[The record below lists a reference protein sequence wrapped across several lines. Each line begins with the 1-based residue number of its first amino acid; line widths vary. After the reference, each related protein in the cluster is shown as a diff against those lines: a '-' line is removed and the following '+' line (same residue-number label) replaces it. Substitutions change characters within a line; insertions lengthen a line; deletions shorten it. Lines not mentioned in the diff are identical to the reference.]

1 MHFWTGYYIIS
12 TVPYGTV
19 RDNILAV
26 SLKSPSDVLE
36 EVRDRF
42 KRRRLALNLTQAG
55 LAKRSGVALGSLKR
69 FETTGLVAFDSL
81 LKLALV
87 LDCLGDF
94 NGLAAED
101 AQSMSGKPLDEVL
114 AGARTRKKGRM
125 T

>member
-1 MHFWTGYYIIS
+1 MLFS
-12 TVPYGTV
+12 TH

-26 SLKSPSDVLE
+26 SLKSPKDVLE

-42 KRRRLALNLTQAG
+42 KRRRLALNLSQAG
-55 LAKRSGVALGSLKR
+55 LAKRSSVALGSLKR

-94 NGLAAED
+94 DGLAAED
-101 AQSMSGKPLDEVL
+101 AQSLSGKPLDEVL
-114 AGARTRKKGRM
+114 AGTRTRKKGRM

>member
-1 MHFWTGYYIIS
+1 M
-12 TVPYGTV
+12 
-19 RDNILAV
+19 
-26 SLKSPSDVLE
+26 KSPNDVLE

-94 NGLAAED
+94 DGLATED
-101 AQSMSGKPLDEVL
+101 AQSLSSKPLDEVL
-114 AGARTRKKGRM
+114 AGTRTRKKGRM

>member
-1 MHFWTGYYIIS
+1 M
-12 TVPYGTV
+12 
-19 RDNILAV
+19 AV
-26 SLKSPSDVLE
+26 SLKSPTDVLE

-42 KRRRLALNLTQAG
+42 KGRRLALNLTQAG

-81 LKLALV
+81 LKLAIV

-94 NGLAAED
+94 DRLAADD
-101 AQSMSGKPLDEVL
+101 AQSLTGRPLDEVL
-114 AGARTRKKGRM
+114 AGNRTRKKGRM

>member
-1 MHFWTGYYIIS
+1 M
-12 TVPYGTV
+12 PYFQ
-19 RDNILAV
+19 RLDNILAI
-26 SLKSPSDVLE
+26 SLKSPNDVLQ

-69 FETTGLVAFDSL
+69 FETSGLVAFDSL

-94 NGLAAED
+94 DGLADED
-101 AQSMSGKPLDEVL
+101 AQAMSGKPLDEVL
-114 AGARTRKKGRM
+114 AGTRTRKKGRM

>member
-1 MHFWTGYYIIS
+1 MSI
-12 TVPYGTV
+12 
-19 RDNILAV
+19 
-26 SLKSPSDVLE
+26 SLKSPTDVLL

-69 FETTGLVAFDSL
+69 FETSGLVAFDSL

-94 NGLAAED
+94 DRLAAD
-101 AQSMSGKPLDEVL
+101 DVRSLTGRPLDEIL
-114 AGARTRKKGRM
+114 AAPRTRKKGRM

>member
-1 MHFWTGYYIIS
+1 
-12 TVPYGTV
+12 
-19 RDNILAV
+19 LAI
-26 SLKSPSDVLE
+26 SLKSPNDVLQ

-55 LAKRSGVALGSLKR
+55 LAKRSGVSLGSLKR
-69 FETTGLVAFDSL
+69 FETTGLIAFDTL

-94 NGLAAED
+94 DRLAADD
-101 AQSMSGKPLDEVL
+101 ARSLTGRPLDEVL

>member
-1 MHFWTGYYIIS
+1 MA
-12 TVPYGTV
+12 
-19 RDNILAV
+19 L
-26 SLKSPSDVLE
+26 SLKSPTDVLQ

-42 KRRRLALNLTQAG
+42 KRRRLALNLTQSG

-87 LDCLGDF
+87 LDCLRDF
-94 NGLAAED
+94 DKLAAD
-101 AQSMSGKPLDEVL
+101 DVQSLTGRPLDEIL
-114 AGARTRKKGRM
+114 AGTRTRKKGRM

>member
-1 MHFWTGYYIIS
+1 MAI
-12 TVPYGTV
+12 
-19 RDNILAV
+19 
-26 SLKSPSDVLE
+26 SLKSPNDVLQ

-69 FETTGLVAFDSL
+69 FETSGLVAFDSL

-94 NGLAAED
+94 DGLADED
-101 AQSMSGKPLDEVL
+101 AQAMSGKPLDEVL
-114 AGARTRKKGRM
+114 AGTRSRKKGRM
-125 T
+125 A

>member
-1 MHFWTGYYIIS
+1 M
-12 TVPYGTV
+12 
-19 RDNILAV
+19 AV
-26 SLKSPSDVLE
+26 SLKSPNDVLL

-42 KRRRLALNLTQAG
+42 KQRRLALNLAQAG

-69 FETTGLVAFDSL
+69 FETTGLIAFDSL

-94 NGLAAED
+94 DGLAAVD
-101 AQSMSGKPLDEVL
+101 VRSLAGRPLDDVL
-114 AGARTRKKGRM
+114 AVTRTRKKGRM

>member
-1 MHFWTGYYIIS
+1 M
-12 TVPYGTV
+12 TVT
-19 RDNILAV
+19 
-26 SLKSPSDVLE
+26 LKSPNDVLE

-42 KRRRLALNLTQAG
+42 KRRRLALNLSQAG

-69 FETTGLVAFDSL
+69 FETMGLVAFDSL

-94 NGLAAED
+94 DGLAAED
-101 AQSMSGKPLDEVL
+101 AQSLSGKPLDEVL
-114 AGARTRKKGRM
+114 AGTRTRKKGRM

>member
-1 MHFWTGYYIIS
+1 M
-12 TVPYGTV
+12 
-19 RDNILAV
+19 AV
-26 SLKSPSDVLE
+26 SLKSPSDVRE

-94 NGLAAED
+94 DGLAAED
-101 AQSMSGKPLDEVL
+101 AQSMSGKPLDDVL
-114 AGARTRKKGRM
+114 AGTRTRKKGRM

>member
-1 MHFWTGYYIIS
+1 M
-12 TVPYGTV
+12 
-19 RDNILAV
+19 AV
-26 SLKSPSDVLE
+26 SLKSPNDVLE

-81 LKLALV
+81 LKLAIV

-94 NGLAAED
+94 DGLAAED
-101 AQSMSGKPLDEVL
+101 TRSLSGRPLDEVL
-114 AGARTRKKGRM
+114 AGTRTRKKGRM

>member
-1 MHFWTGYYIIS
+1 
-12 TVPYGTV
+12 
-19 RDNILAV
+19 LAV
-26 SLKSPSDVLE
+26 SLKSPHDVLE
-36 EVRDRF
+36 EVRGRF
-42 KRRRLALNLTQAG
+42 KRRRLSLNLTQAG

-94 NGLAAED
+94 DGLAAED
-101 AQSMSGKPLDEVL
+101 AQSLSGKPLDDVL
-114 AGARTRKKGRM
+114 AGTRGRKKGRM

>member
-1 MHFWTGYYIIS
+1 M
-12 TVPYGTV
+12 
-19 RDNILAV
+19 AA
-26 SLKSPSDVLE
+26 SLKSPNDVLQ
-36 EVRDRF
+36 EVRDRV

-87 LDCLGDF
+87 LDFLGDF
-94 NGLAAED
+94 DWLAADD
-101 AQSMSGKPLDEVL
+101 ARSLIGRPLDEVL
-114 AGARTRKKGRM
+114 AESRTRKKGRL

>member
-1 MHFWTGYYIIS
+1 MAI
-12 TVPYGTV
+12 
-19 RDNILAV
+19 
-26 SLKSPSDVLE
+26 SLKSPNDVLQ

-69 FETTGLVAFDSL
+69 FETSGLVAFDSL

-94 NGLAAED
+94 DGLADED
-101 AQSMSGKPLDEVL
+101 AQAMSGKPLDEVL
-114 AGARTRKKGRM
+114 AGTRTRKKGRM
-125 T
+125 A